1 MILRSSLLRNFDTIV
16 KDVLLEEMTKSG
28 VKFYQDADT
37 KSISKRNQK
46 LDLVISQHGTEKE
59 IKDFDVIISAIG
71 RSPNIDSLNL
81 KNAGVELDSDNHIKV
96 DEYQNTNVKGIY
108 ALGDVCGKLQLTPGE
123 LKKFLF
129 FFFTYCTFLKKTK
142 QKWNK

>member
-1 MILRSSLLRNFDTIV
+1 MSGVLNSLGSEVSMILRSPLLRNFDTIV

-46 LDLVISQHGTEKE
+46 LDLVFSQHGTEKE

-123 LKKFLF
+123 LKIFI
-129 FFFTYCTFLKKTK
+129 FTKTK
-142 QKWNK
+142 